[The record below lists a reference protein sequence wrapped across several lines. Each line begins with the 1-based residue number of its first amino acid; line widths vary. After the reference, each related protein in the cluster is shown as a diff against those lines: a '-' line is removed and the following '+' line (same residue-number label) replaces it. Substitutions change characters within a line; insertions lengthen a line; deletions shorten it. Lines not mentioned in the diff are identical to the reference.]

1 MEQIRVHLFG
11 KPLVQRVDHGAA
23 DLHSGKAQ
31 ELFCFLLLNRNRTHT
46 RESLATLLWPEAG
59 SSVSRK
65 YLRQAIWQLH
75 MGLGKTGS
83 GAAERI
89 LVGED
94 HGVRLDSDCRFWLD
108 VEVFERAWCAVQGC
122 SGELLDSEQSEALVE
137 AVGIYRGDLLEGW
150 YFDWCLCERERLQT
164 IFLTMLDKLMGHA
177 EIAQEFEKGLAY
189 GEQILRY
196 DRARERTYQR
206 MMRLQCLSG
215 DRAGGLRQFQRCSV
229 ALDEE
234 LGVRPSKPTLEIYEQ
249 IKCDRL
255 AISRR
260 PSVPVASPTQVD
272 NEQAD
277 GSILNPMT
285 RLKNIRSLLGNL
297 QNRVQEELR
306 AIDQVLRAKSSES
319 LDVKIVDSRG
329 KQEQV

>member
-1 MEQIRVHLFG
+1 MDRLRVHLFG
-11 KPLVQRVDHGAA
+11 KPLVQKVDHGAE

-46 RESLATLLWPEAG
+46 RESLAALLWPEAG
-59 SSVSRK
+59 PGASRK
-65 YLRQAIWQLH
+65 YLRQALWQLH
-75 MGLGKTGS
+75 IGLGKTESGS
-83 GAAERI
+83 RERI

-108 VEVFERAWCAVQGC
+108 VEVFERAWCAAQGC
-122 SGELLDSEQSEALVE
+122 SGELLDSEQSGALAE
-137 AVGIYRGDLLEGW
+137 AVGLYRGDLLEGW

-164 IFLTMLDKLMGHA
+164 IFLTMLDKLMGCA

-206 MMRLQCLSG
+206 MMRLQFLAG

-234 LGVRPSKPTLEIYEQ
+234 LGVRPSKQTLEVYEQ
-249 IKCDRL
+249 IKSDRL
-255 AISRR
+255 VVSRR
-260 PSVPVASPTQVD
+260 PSVPASSPTQID
-272 NEQAD
+272 NQQPDEA
-277 GSILNPMT
+277 ILSPTT
-285 RLKNIRSLLGNL
+285 RLKNIRALLSNL

-319 LDVKIVDSRG
+319 LEIKIV
-329 KQEQV
+329 KNPEK